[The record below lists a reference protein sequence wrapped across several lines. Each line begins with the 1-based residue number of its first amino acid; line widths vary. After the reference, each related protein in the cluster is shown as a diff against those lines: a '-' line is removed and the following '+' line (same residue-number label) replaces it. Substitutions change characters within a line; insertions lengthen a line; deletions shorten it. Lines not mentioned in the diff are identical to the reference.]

1 MSTTKRQKIRIGLF
15 ALAAGALLAVVLVTF
30 AGVHL
35 WHARHRYYVEF
46 DSTVYGLERGAD
58 VFVNGIRIGKV
69 RDIALASDDITHV
82 RVALDIDNGAPIRT
96 DTHAYLQ
103 FAGITGLKVIDLRGG
118 SLAADPLPPGSTIAV
133 GETVL
138 DQLEAKGMAMVNESQ
153 ELLEHANAIVKKAD
167 AIVSNLADA
176 TDSAKLGDIM
186 VETRATAAN
195 LAQASASLR
204 GLIDENRA
212 GLRASVTAI
221 EQTAKRAAE
230 LVDGNQVKA
239 AVADLRQASRS
250 FKELAREVRQRPSRL
265 LFSKPE
271 PDRKLP

>member
-1 MSTTKRQKIRIGLF
+1 MSTTKQQKIRIGIF
-15 ALAAGALLAVVLVTF
+15 AVVTGALLAIVLVVF
-30 AGVHL
+30 AGLHF
-35 WHARHRYYVEF
+35 WHARTRYYVEF
-46 DSTVYGLERGAD
+46 DSTVYGLEKGAD
-58 VFVNGIRIGKV
+58 VFLHGIRVGKV
-69 RDIALASDDITHV
+69 GNIALSPHDMRYV
-82 RVALDIDNGAPIRT
+82 RVAIDVDDGTPVRT
-96 DTHAYLQ
+96 DTTAVLQ

-118 SLAADPLPPGSTIAV
+118 SYAAPKLAEGGTIAV

-138 DQLEAKGMAMVNESQ
+138 DKLEHRATHLADESA
-153 ELLEHANAIVKKAD
+153 ELLERANTIVAKTER
-167 AIVSNLADA
+167 IVDNLTQI
-176 TDSAKLGDIM
+176 TDPEQMGD
-186 VETRATAAN
+186 VVAQTRAVATN

-204 GLIDENRA
+204 VLVDENRA
-212 GLRASVTAI
+212 GLRASVAAI

-265 LFSKPE
+265 LYSKPE